1 MAGSDHGEPSPSHT
15 RRNSGTSDFQDAQDT
30 TDDVAPAESARSSQ
44 IGEQDAPAHDVAKD
58 GREHTEGDAAI
69 AHRDQHAV
77 TPAAASISS
86 LDLPLKNPQPSL
98 EPAAAS
104 NEELIAILRA
114 QITDLASQVTSL
126 NSKLVKSYT
135 TRGELE
141 DELHEKQE
149 QERAMRKRVADLEK
163 DKEKWEKEIEAGG
176 WVEKSHVQGEMQRLM
191 AKVVEETHTR
201 ETAVQ
206 AHTAL
211 ETEVEN
217 LTSNLFSEANKMVA
231 FERLARARAEEKT
244 RTVEEAGV
252 SMQALLE
259 EVQVGLKDTVLKLE
273 KRDEEVA
280 TLKRR
285 LAALGEPV
293 EEDQVGERESAEG
306 DVGAI
311 VFSDGEHLTPIDTR
325 EVASAGPSS
334 ALSPS
339 NLSAPKL
346 LTSVLP
352 YHEFLAF
359 VTYLRQTRVSALSRP
374 PEGGSFSHPAL
385 STRSFAVD
393 PTHPHY
399 LTPAQLLAPHLLLS
413 THLSQPFL
421 KRCVEED
428 SDPALRLDLAPGL
441 GFLSRRGVGTAVVD
455 GTLLIEPLHSGI
467 EFPSDKCAMCG
478 CSLEKWLPNSGNVRG
493 AKTPTTSV
501 AAVNQTMRKLGS
513 SLFSRSSS
521 NSTPTLSS
529 VSSSSSTAYHSH
541 TSSTSSETFT
551 FPPPQT
557 SASHHPHDASLLV
570 HLFRISDT
578 SAQRYPICPSYCL
591 ARLRAVCEF
600 WTYIRVIERGLLLEE
615 GFRFV
620 KGRGDSNAKELG
632 VRKVTDG
639 IVSPAKKEEERGEG
653 KDGLGISGSG
663 AAASGGEGVEAKDFE
678 TEDTHGGKGESAAQ
692 GTPKIV
698 VPEASEEA
706 QNEADEHEDE
716 AEGRRSTSSD
726 HVDEGKPSNSST
738 TSLSPA
744 KGSAPPRPS
753 RSSARDSPAPSAT
766 PSPPGSPRVSTA
778 PSTPPALPP
787 RRSGPPKHPSL
798 STDDGG
804 DSIIGRAIGWEDRCW
819 SEVVRL
825 KESVF
830 WTRVAA
836 VAPDGGET
844 RTMVAKIAVIFY
856 STYGHVRTLAEA
868 IAAEAK
874 TTGVEVDLLQFPE
887 ILTEEI
893 RGKMHAAPRGD
904 YPDVKPDDLTH
915 YDGFLMGFPTR
926 YGRAPAAV
934 SAFFDATGGL
944 WAKGA
949 LIGKFASVFT
959 STASQHGGQE
969 TTALT
974 TVPFFAHHG
983 ITFVSPGYAAAD
995 LTDINEIVGGSAYG
1009 AAGIA
1014 SGDGS
1019 RGISEKEL
1027 NIARNQATYF
1037 ANTVKTFVAGKAAL
1051 EKHAS
1056 GLTATEGAA
1065 AATTGAAAAG
1075 AATTATSV
1083 GAHPEEGAPALGKA
1097 IPTESATPYT
1107 VDDPTPAA
1115 TQTPK
1120 ENVATSQPAQTTP
1133 AAAEPAA
1140 APAQKETTPA
1150 PAPAATP
1157 APAAAPASKPAQQK
1171 KKGGI
1176 FAMCCGGNSSNYES

>member
-30 TDDVAPAESARSSQ
+30 TDDAVHAGTEGHGEA
-44 IGEQDAPAHDVAKD
+44 GEQEVTADSAGTDK
-58 GREHTEGDAAI
+58 REHAEGDAAI
-69 AHRDQHAV
+69 AHPDQHTV
-77 TPAAASISS
+77 TPAAASTSS
-86 LDLPLKNPQPSL
+86 LNLPLKDPNPSL

-104 NEELIAILRA
+104 NEELVAILRA

-176 WVEKSHVQGEMQRLM
+176 WVEKTHVQGEMQRLM
-191 AKVVEETHTR
+191 AKVVEETKTR

-293 EEDQVGERESAEG
+293 EEDQVQEGESAEG

-325 EVASAGPSS
+325 VAASAGPSS
-334 ALSPS
+334 AISPS
-339 NLSAPKL
+339 HLSAPKL

-359 VTYLRQTRVSALSRP
+359 VTYLRQTRVSALNRP

-385 STRSFAVD
+385 STRSFAMD
-393 PTHPHY
+393 PSHPHY

-467 EFPSDKCAMCG
+467 ELPSDKCAMCG

-529 VSSSSSTAYHSH
+529 VSSSSPTAYHSH
-541 TSSTSSETFT
+541 TSSTSSESFT

-578 SAQRYPICPSYCL
+578 STQRYPICPSYCL

-620 KGRGDSNAKELG
+620 RGRGDSNAKELG

-639 IVSPAKKEEERGEG
+639 IVSPGKKMKDEGEDG
-653 KDGLGISGSG
+653 TDGLGISGSG
-663 AAASGGEGVEAKDFE
+663 APANGGGEGVEAKYFE
-678 TEDTHGGKGESAAQ
+678 TEDTHGEKGEASAQ

-698 VPEASEEA
+698 EPEAGEEA
-706 QNEADEHEDE
+706 QHDGE

-726 HVDEGKPSNSST
+726 HPGDEGKPSNSST
-738 TSLSPA
+738 TSLSSA

-753 RSSARDSPAPSAT
+753 RSSARNSPAPSAT

-787 RRSGPPKHPSL
+787 RRGGPPKHPSL
-798 STDDGG
+798 SATEEGG
-804 DSIIGRAIGWEDRCW
+804 DSIIGSAIGWEDRCW

-836 VAPDGGET
+836 VAPDGGEVSS
-844 RTMVAKIAVIFY
+844 RD
-856 STYGHVRTLAEA
+856 GHVRTLAEA

-904 YPDVKPDDLTH
+904 YPDVKPDDLTR

-1037 ANTVKTFVAGKAAL
+1037 ANTVKTFVAGKTVL
-1051 EKHAS
+1051 EKHAA

-1075 AATTATSV
+1075 AATTTTSTST
-1083 GAHPEEGAPALGKA
+1083 GTHPEEGAPALGKA
-1097 IPTESATPYT
+1097 IPTESTTPYT
-1107 VDDPTPAA
+1107 VDDSTPAA
-1115 TQTPK
+1115 TETPK
-1120 ENVATSQPAQTTP
+1120 ETAATSEPAATTP
-1133 AAAEPAA
+1133 ATAAEPTP
-1140 APAQKETTPA
+1140 APAQKETTPD
-1150 PAPAATP
+1150 PAAAATP
-1157 APAAAPASKPAQQK
+1157 APAAASTTKPAQQK

>member
-30 TDDVAPAESARSSQ
+30 TDDAVHAGTEGHGEA
-44 IGEQDAPAHDVAKD
+44 GEQEVTADSAGTDK
-58 GREHTEGDAAI
+58 REHAEGDAAI
-69 AHRDQHAV
+69 AHPDQHTV
-77 TPAAASISS
+77 TPAAASTSS
-86 LDLPLKNPQPSL
+86 LNLPLKDPNPSL

-104 NEELIAILRA
+104 NEELVAILRA

-176 WVEKSHVQGEMQRLM
+176 WVEKTHVQGEMQRLM
-191 AKVVEETHTR
+191 AKVVEETKTR

-231 FERLARARAEEKT
+231 FERLAR
-244 RTVEEAGV
+244 
-252 SMQALLE
+252 ALLE

-293 EEDQVGERESAEG
+293 EEDQVQEGESAEG

-325 EVASAGPSS
+325 VAASAGPSS
-334 ALSPS
+334 AISPS
-339 NLSAPKL
+339 HLSAPKL

-359 VTYLRQTRVSALSRP
+359 VTYLRQTRVSALNRP

-385 STRSFAVD
+385 STRSFAMD
-393 PTHPHY
+393 PSHPHY

-467 EFPSDKCAMCG
+467 ELPSDKCAMCG

-529 VSSSSSTAYHSH
+529 VSSSSPTAYHSH
-541 TSSTSSETFT
+541 TSSTSSESFT

-578 SAQRYPICPSYCL
+578 STQRYPICPSYCL

-620 KGRGDSNAKELG
+620 RGRGDSNAKELG

-639 IVSPAKKEEERGEG
+639 IVSPGKKMKDEGEDG
-653 KDGLGISGSG
+653 TDGLGISEVFRDGGHAWREGRGIGAGNAEDCRARGGRRGSARRRG
-663 AAASGGEGVEAKDFE
+663 RGQAQHIERPPRRRGQAFKQLNDVALVGQGQRTAAAFPLLGTQLACTISYAISSRL
-678 TEDTHGGKGESAAQ
+678 SARLDCA
-692 GTPKIV
+692 
-698 VPEASEEA
+698 
-706 QNEADEHEDE
+706 
-716 AEGRRSTSSD
+716 
-726 HVDEGKPSNSST
+726 VDS
-738 TSLSPA
+738 
-744 KGSAPPRPS
+744 S
-753 RSSARDSPAPSAT
+753 RSSPSTRRTSQAPISLGDGGRRRFYHWQCDWVGRPVLERGCAAEGERVLDAGCGCRAGRWRGEQSGCAGVGAVIGHSNTTCHYISCNEGLTRGCYSAI
-766 PSPPGSPRVSTA
+766 SRLWQLGRQRSPRPRSLLLCLALHTVSCSSIDSHNVSGTLYRIQR
-778 PSTPPALPP
+778 PPQP
-787 RRSGPPKHPSL
+787 L
-798 STDDGG
+798 S
-804 DSIIGRAIGWEDRCW
+804 R
-819 SEVVRL
+819 VR
-825 KESVF
+825 
-830 WTRVAA
+830 
-836 VAPDGGET
+836 
-844 RTMVAKIAVIFY
+844 
-856 STYGHVRTLAEA
+856 
-868 IAAEAK
+868 
-874 TTGVEVDLLQFPE
+874 
-887 ILTEEI
+887 
-893 RGKMHAAPRGD
+893 
-904 YPDVKPDDLTH
+904 
-915 YDGFLMGFPTR
+915 
-926 YGRAPAAV
+926 
-934 SAFFDATGGL
+934 
-944 WAKGA
+944 
-949 LIGKFASVFT
+949 
-959 STASQHGGQE
+959 
-969 TTALT
+969 
-974 TVPFFAHHG
+974 
-983 ITFVSPGYAAAD
+983 
-995 LTDINEIVGGSAYG
+995 
-1009 AAGIA
+1009 
-1014 SGDGS
+1014 
-1019 RGISEKEL
+1019 
-1027 NIARNQATYF
+1027 
-1037 ANTVKTFVAGKAAL
+1037 
-1051 EKHAS
+1051 
-1056 GLTATEGAA
+1056 
-1065 AATTGAAAAG
+1065 
-1075 AATTATSV
+1075 
-1083 GAHPEEGAPALGKA
+1083 
-1097 IPTESATPYT
+1097 
-1107 VDDPTPAA
+1107 
-1115 TQTPK
+1115 
-1120 ENVATSQPAQTTP
+1120 
-1133 AAAEPAA
+1133 
-1140 APAQKETTPA
+1140 
-1150 PAPAATP
+1150 
-1157 APAAAPASKPAQQK
+1157 
-1171 KKGGI
+1171 
-1176 FAMCCGGNSSNYES
+1176 